1 MVGPFVAQGT
11 QLEPPGLGVGRPA
24 REDGRRC
31 SLELQ
36 SRSGDC
42 AVHYPPT
49 EDETRGGGSGG
60 RMCTRDNEIIPP
72 PSPSFPLVSLLSF
85 FLPPL
90 GPTQG
95 RREGTTTTTERRKRV
110 LCTRYVVWFPSPPP
124 MPLFLP
130 FWAVSPLPATKLCS
144 LGICHTE
151 GKGGGEAYE

>member
-1 MVGPFVAQGT
+1 MVGPFVSQGT

-24 REDGRRC
+24 REEGRRC

-110 LCTRYVVWFPSPPP
+110 LCTWYVVWFPSPPNATFP
-124 MPLFLP
+124 SVLGCFSSPRYETVLPWDMPH
-130 FWAVSPLPATKLCS
+130 
-144 LGICHTE
+144 GGE
-151 GKGGGEAYE
+151 RGGEAYE